1 MSWLRSRV
9 KQVSCIAL
17 FAMALQLALSFG
29 HIHVDHLSAALGQT
43 SVQPANAGA
52 KLADA
57 SAADELPAG
66 AGDECAVCALIA
78 LANSLILPLPAPLPV
93 PTHYAMARRAPAL
106 VSHVAQITLRP
117 FQARAPP
124 LV

>member
-1 MSWLRSRV
+1 L

-17 FAMALQLALSFG
+17 FAMALQVALSFG
-29 HIHVDHLSAALGQT
+29 HIHVDQILG
-43 SVQPANAGA
+43 
-52 KLADA
+52 A
-57 SAADELPAG
+57 SAQAAHASTKVAETRTADELPAG

-78 LANSLILPLPAPLPV
+78 LANSLILPVPAMLPLPV
-93 PTHYAMARRAPAL
+93 HFAATHQAPAL
-106 VSHVAQITLRP
+106 VFHISQSTVAP

>member
-1 MSWLRSRV
+1 MGWLRPRL

-17 FAMALQLALSFG
+17 FAMALQVALSFG
-29 HIHVDHLSAALGQT
+29 HIHVDQILGASGQAAHAGT
-43 SVQPANAGA
+43 KPAETRT
-52 KLADA
+52 
-57 SAADELPAG
+57 ADELPAG

-78 LANSLILPLPAPLPV
+78 LANSLILPLPAMLPLPV
-93 PTHYAMARRAPAL
+93 HFAATHHAPAL
-106 VSHVAQITLRP
+106 VFYISQSTVAP

>member
-1 MSWLRSRV
+1 MGWLRPKL

-29 HIHVDHLSAALGQT
+29 HIHVNQLSAGSSA
-43 SVQPANAGA
+43 QPVNAGA
-52 KLADA
+52 VALPGT
-57 SAADELPAG
+57 ADELPAG

-78 LANSLILPLPAPLPV
+78 LANSLILPLPAMLPLPMHFAA
-93 PTHYAMARRAPAL
+93 TQHAPAL
-106 VSHVAQITLRP
+106 VFDVAQVTLVSFR
-117 FQARAPP
+117 ARAPP